1 MAVLQYVGARYVPKL
16 FKAPDG
22 SMEWQPDTYYEPL
35 TIVTYLNASYIS
47 RVPIQPDSP
56 NPAINDEWAMSGVF
70 NAYVSDLS
78 DRVAMLELMGL
89 KSVKS
94 FGAKGDGV
102 TDDTV
107 SFAAAIKSGYL
118 LIGSGTYKVSSTLNV
133 DCPVL
138 GIDAKLI
145 TDANFSGSLLKIIAP
160 CTVQGIS
167 VVNSGSGD
175 AIEVNYSD
183 VPTSQ
188 TVIDGVYAK
197 AEMGDGIHV
206 LNKAWIVNISNCLV
220 ENSVNGINLATSDN
234 IVENCFIEDCRYG
247 IRVTASNNKILQCK
261 CYTCG
266 YSHYLKT
273 QNDNSNGVIISGA
286 QRIQVSNV
294 ETQDTIGNGFLMQ
307 NCSHLLVDNCL
318 SDRDSV
324 INSYIQSYSK
334 PAVVASNVIDSYLDI
349 SVDDYRGDSL
359 KQCWDISGA
368 QIRYSGFK
376 KSVPGF
382 DSVSGDNIIDMTL
395 MSEIYRY
402 QIANGTVFST
412 IDAFRAV
419 NGTYEGYVFRPNTG
433 DPNTSQFVV
442 DMNLKSNTV
451 NLALNYSAPQFFKLY
466 YKIADESGTVYNS
479 PGTTVGAGPAT
490 YVLTYTH
497 TVPIKY
503 VAIAFDKIQDYTIN
517 NVVSYNDKSGLSN
530 DAWSQIALTTAI
542 NH

>member
-47 RVPIQPDSP
+47 RVPIQPDAQ
-56 NPAINDEWAMSGVF
+56 NPAVNNDWALSGVF

-78 DRVAMLELMGL
+78 DRVAMLELFGL

-102 TDDTV
+102 TDDTA
-107 SFAAAIKSGYL
+107 SFVAAIKSGYL
-118 LIGSGTYKVSSTLNV
+118 LIGAGTYKISSTLNV

-145 TDANFSGSLLKIIAP
+145 TDAIFSGSLLKIVSP
-160 CTVQGIS
+160 CSVQGIS
-167 VVNSGSGD
+167 VINSGSGD
-175 AIEVNYSD
+175 AIELNYSD
-183 VPTSQ
+183 VPTRQ

-197 AEMGDGIHV
+197 AAMGDGIHV
-206 LNKAWIVNISNCLV
+206 LGKAWIANISNCLV

-266 YSHYLKT
+266 YSHYLDT

-286 QRIQVSNV
+286 QRVQVSNV
-294 ETQDTIGNGFLMQ
+294 ETQDTIGNGFLLQ
-307 NCSHLLVDNCL
+307 NCSHLLIDNCL
-318 SDRDSV
+318 SDRDAV
-324 INSYIQSYSK
+324 INSYIPSYSK
-334 PAVVASNVIDSYLDI
+334 PAVVARNVMDSYLDI

-376 KSVPGF
+376 KAVPGF
-382 DSVSGDNIIDMTL
+382 DSISGDNIIDMTL

-419 NGTYEGYVFRPNTG
+419 NGTYEGYVFRPDTT

-451 NLALNYSAPQFFKLY
+451 NLAFNYSAPQFFKVY
-466 YKIADESGTVYNS
+466 YKIADDTGTVYSS

-490 YVLTYTH
+490 YILSYTH
-497 TVPIKY
+497 TSPIKY
-503 VAIAFDKIQDYTIN
+503 VAIGFDRVQDYTIN

-530 DAWSQIALTTAI
+530 DAWSQIALTTAV